1 MRFFVVLA
9 ALSCMLALCHAARKV
24 TFNNWQGQQ
33 ETYYSDDYHCHRV
46 GRKFHSPQNWAAA
59 TGGPTAYYI
68 DSECNVGTV
77 IDPNGKGAFVQVS
90 SPIKGYR
97 AIKFGA

>member
-1 MRFFVVLA
+1 MRFFVLLA
-9 ALSCMLALCHAARKV
+9 VLSCMLALCHAARKV
-24 TFNNWQGQQ
+24 TLRNAQGQQ

-46 GRKFHSPQNWAAA
+46 GRKYHNPNNMAAA

-68 DSECNVGTV
+68 DSECKVGTL
-77 IDPNGKGAFVQVS
+77 IDPVGKGDFVRISTGV
-90 SPIKGYR
+90 KAYR